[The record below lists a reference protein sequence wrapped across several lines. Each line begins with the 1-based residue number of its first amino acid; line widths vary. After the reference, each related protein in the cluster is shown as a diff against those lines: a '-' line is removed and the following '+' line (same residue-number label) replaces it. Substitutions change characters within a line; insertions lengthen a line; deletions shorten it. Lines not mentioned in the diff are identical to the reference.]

1 MRRISTHHRQIHT
14 FQVEGTEKACGETYV
29 LVNGQKLDSE
39 WDGTTGRGRDY
50 LDIYEGKEAEWHISC
65 LYNVIPEDGSNSN
78 GEDVVHV
85 LSLRV
90 VDSKHHPGFTIS
102 YKQMGSPSILRFEPR
117 YNPTDMAIVPSLATL
132 WRTPSLDSDPNV
144 LANGQAHSSTAIIE
158 SLHRGQA
165 ILQAKLKAW
174 KSQLKLGIEKVNKL
188 CCHKA
193 SEIKTT
199 MHQRPTLPEE
209 PALPSILTLPE
220 TPAKVPL
227 DRLLEPPPA
236 LHDELTPTTE
246 ELGSTN
252 TVPIHAAATTRSLSH
267 VVALDPTTT
276 HTSSPSL
283 PSQSEHNLQLLK
295 IFSLVLILSSCL
307 AWLFLQCRDPRK
319 RAECLARQEE
329 RRNKKLYRRAAR
341 QYKVR
346 MFFWNRY
353 QEVMTGIWN
362 FRMRYR
368 LAHEEAITW
377 DEKRAR
383 VLEQEGVLEEVMRD
397 DIRALR
403 NAHRMVSD
411 ITIAEEGRANMVY
424 EVEGSARGRSV
435 STLPGY
441 ESEGS
446 QPPSYSDAGDGL
458 EGAMVVNGFRYTAAE
473 TEFRSDSSVI
483 STSPRLS
490 RDGANSDFDEKIEPL
505 SLEASRPAGS
515 GL

>member
-14 FQVEGTEKACGETYV
+14 FQVEGTEKACGETYA
-29 LVNGQKLDSE
+29 LLNGQKLDSE

-50 LDIYEGKEAEWHISC
+50 LDIYGGKEAEWHISC

-132 WRTPSLDSDPNV
+132 WRTPSSDFDPNV
-144 LANGQAHSSTAIIE
+144 LVNGQAHSSTAIIE

-174 KSQLKLGIEKVNKL
+174 KSQLKSGIEKVGKL
-188 CCHKA
+188 CCHRV

-209 PALPSILTLPE
+209 PALPSIPTLPE

-227 DRLLEPPPA
+227 DRLLDPPPA
-236 LHDELTPTTE
+236 LHDELTSTIE

-252 TVPIHAAATTRSLSH
+252 TVPIHAAATIQSLSH
-267 VVALDPTTT
+267 IEALDPTTT
-276 HTSSPSL
+276 HTSSPL
-283 PSQSEHNLQLLK
+283 FPSQSEHNLQLLK

-307 AWLFLQCRDPRK
+307 AWVFLQCRDPRK

-368 LAHEEAITW
+368 LAREEAITW
-377 DEKRAR
+377 NEKRAR
-383 VLEQEGVLEEVMRD
+383 VLEQEGVLEEIMRD

-458 EGAMVVNGFRYTAAE
+458 EGAIVVNGFRYTAAE